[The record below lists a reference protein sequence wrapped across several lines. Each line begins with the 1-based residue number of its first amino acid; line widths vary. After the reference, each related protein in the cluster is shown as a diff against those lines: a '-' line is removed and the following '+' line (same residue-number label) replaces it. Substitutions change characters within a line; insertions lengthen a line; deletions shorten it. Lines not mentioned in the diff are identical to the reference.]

1 MSSTHSPIDRT
12 NLHNW
17 VVPDEYANLTVEQV
31 ASTLDP
37 ILLESANNYIESG
50 YNKTELSRKYRA
62 LRGMKEIG
70 KDAMSSQGIKILAG
84 DAGLCTYIYLQSRAL
99 AHSAATKQA
108 LTQDKWLED
117 MVSMRDES
125 RVVGQ
130 YAPAIRAHETLGKI
144 AGVITEDTG
153 KEKGVSNL
161 ELIKMLMLANMQQAQ
176 SLAPSLGVKIVDG
189 ECVEV

>member
-1 MSSTHSPIDRT
+1 
-12 NLHNW
+12 
-17 VVPDEYANLTVEQV
+17 
-31 ASTLDP
+31 
-37 ILLESANNYIESG
+37 
-50 YNKTELSRKYRA
+50 
-62 LRGMKEIG
+62 
-70 KDAMSSQGIKILAG
+70 
-84 DAGLCTYIYLQSRAL
+84 
-99 AHSAATKQA
+99 
-108 LTQDKWLED
+108 
-117 MVSMRDES
+117 MRDES